1 MRSAQP
7 AQERLEASA
16 RRERELRSLHLIA
29 QALNFDQPLDD
40 ILELIYTQ
48 LQRVIPTPNFCVL
61 LLDEDRTQLRR
72 VFVVRQGERIYMTQG
87 IPVEE
92 GLVGVIARTGIT
104 IRTDDYVAECERRH
118 LEPLQPLKAWMGVPL
133 PGRDA
138 IIGVMS
144 MASDGDDM
152 TFTEEDESF
161 LVTVASYTAS
171 AIERRRLQA
180 RLEARAHQLK
190 TLNEIGRLLAS
201 SLNIDEVL
209 ELVVRYAASLLNAEG
224 GSLLLLD
231 EDSGDL
237 VFRISS
243 GPAGEQLRGMKVP
256 AGKGIAGNCFSS
268 NKPIIANDVRQESSW
283 YRAFDQKSDFVTR
296 SILAVPLSVRGRTIG
311 VLEAVNRKDG
321 AKFDEENAELLLS
334 FGSQAAI
341 AIENARL
348 FTSTDQALRRR
359 VEELTFM
366 QHIDRQLNATLDY
379 REVMSQTLDWALR
392 ITRANIGLI
401 AAYHDEG
408 DGEPGLQFLA
418 HKGYPE
424 EIINRYQE
432 DALWPLNRGL
442 IGWTVRQGKP
452 SPVTDVTQDPH
463 YEPSPPGI
471 RAQLTIPIRRENR
484 VIGVLALE
492 SEDPSCFNDESIE
505 SINRLI
511 EHAAIA
517 IDNARLFQQVQR
529 ANQAKT
535 EFISFVSHEL
545 KQPMTSM
552 KGYIDLLMKG
562 LAGPLTDQQMM
573 FLQVV
578 RSNVE
583 RMNRLV
589 SDLLDISRLEAGRL
603 RLDMRTIHPEAVSED
618 AINAFRQPIEA
629 KGQHLQV
636 EIESDLPAIYGDH
649 GRLVQVLTNLLS
661 NAHKYTPEGGRIIF
675 RLYRWEEEGIHYVRW
690 DVIDSGIGISE
701 EDMKRLF
708 TKFFRS
714 SNPRVRDIKGT
725 GLGLTISRRIVELH
739 GGRIEVQS
747 ELNKGSTFSI
757 LIPVQEEAPPRENPA
772 VSIV

>member
-1 MRSAQP
+1 MATNEQ
-7 AQERLEASA
+7 LIDASS

-40 ILELIYTQ
+40 LFELIYTQ
-48 LQRVIPTPNFCVL
+48 LHRVIPTPNFCIM
-61 LLDEDRTQLRR
+61 LLDQEQHNLRR
-72 VFVVRQGERIYMTQG
+72 VFVVQDGERIYDDETV
-87 IPVEE
+87 PLDT
-92 GLVGVIARTGIT
+92 GLVSVIARTGMT
-104 IRTDDYVAECERRH
+104 IRTDDYVAECERRGI
-118 LEPLQPLKAWMGVPL
+118 QPLRPMRAWMGVPL

-144 MASDGDDM
+144 MASSGEECR
-152 TFTEEDESF
+152 FAEEDESF
-161 LVTVASYTAS
+161 VVTVASYTAS
-171 AIERRRLQA
+171 AIERRRLQD

-237 VFRISS
+237 IFRISS
-243 GPAGEQLRGMKVP
+243 GPAGEQLRGMKIP
-256 AGKGIAGNCFSS
+256 AGRGVAGTCFTT
-268 NKPIIANDVRQESSW
+268 NKPIIVNDVKRERSW
-283 YRAFDQKSDFVTR
+283 YRAFDQQSDFTTH
-296 SILAVPLSVRGRTIG
+296 SILAVPLTVRGRTIG
-311 VLEAVNRKDG
+311 VLEAVNRKNG
-321 AKFDEENAELLLS
+321 GKFDEEDAELLLS

-348 FTSTDQALRRR
+348 FTSTDQELRRR

-366 QHIDRQLNATLDY
+366 QHIDRQLNATLEY
-379 REVMSQTLDWALR
+379 REVMSQTLEWALR

-401 AAYHDEG
+401 AALYD
-408 DGEPGLQFLA
+408 DGEHQGLQFLA

-424 EIINRYQE
+424 EVINRYQ
-432 DALWPLNRGL
+432 DKLWPLDRGL
-442 IGWTVRQGKP
+442 IGWTIQRGE
-452 SPVTDVTQDPH
+452 SLLVTNVTQDEH
-463 YEPSPPGI
+463 YEPSIPGMQ
-471 RAQLTIPIRRENR
+471 AQLTVPIRRENR

-492 SEDPSCFNDESIE
+492 AEDPECFNEEALESIT
-505 SINRLI
+505 RLI

-545 KQPMTSM
+545 KQPMTSI
-552 KGYIDLLMKG
+552 KGYVDLLMKG
-562 LAGPLTDQQMM
+562 LAGPLTEQQQA

-603 RLDMRTIHPEAVSED
+603 RLEMRSLRPEEVSED
-618 AINAFRQPIEA
+618 AISAFRQPIEA
-629 KGQHLQV
+629 KGQYLQV
-636 EIESDLPAIYGDH
+636 EIASDLPPIYGDRE
-649 GRLVQVLTNLLS
+649 RLVQVLTNLLS
-661 NAHKYTPEGGRIIF
+661 NAHKYTPEGGEIIF
-675 RLYRWEEEGIHYVRW
+675 RVRLWEEEGHRYIRW
-690 DVIDSGIGISE
+690 DVVDSGIGISK

-725 GLGLTISRRIVELH
+725 GLGLTISRSIIELH
-739 GGRIEVQS
+739 GGRIEVES
-747 ELNKGSTFSI
+747 ELNKGSTFSV
-757 LIPVQEEAPPRENPA
+757 LIPVLERAPASQSSDPVE
-772 VSIV
+772 

>member
-1 MRSAQP
+1 MTS
-7 AQERLEASA
+7 EAGGGCGDA
-16 RRERELRSLHLIA
+16 GVRREHELRSLHLIA

-40 ILELIYTQ
+40 VLELIYTQ

-61 LLDEDRTQLRR
+61 LLDREKGMLRR
-72 VFVVRQGERIYMTQG
+72 TFVVQKGERLYLNDA
-87 IPVEE
+87 IPLDS
-92 GLVGVIARTGIT
+92 GLAGVIARTGII
-104 IRTDDYVAECERRH
+104 IRTDDYVAECRRRGI
-118 LEPLQPLKAWMGVPL
+118 EPMADIRSWMGVPL
-133 PGRDA
+133 PGRTE
-138 IIGVMS
+138 IIGVMGL
-144 MASDGDDM
+144 AYPDGEA

-161 LVTVASYTAS
+161 LVTIASYTAS

-237 VFRISS
+237 IFRISS

-256 AGKGIAGNCFSS
+256 AGRGIAGRCFSS
-268 NKPIIANDVRQESSW
+268 NQPIIANDVRHDSNW
-283 YRAFDQKSDFVTR
+283 YRAFDQQADFVTR

-321 AKFDEENAELLLS
+321 GKFNKEDAELLLS

-379 REVMSQTLDWALR
+379 QEVMSQTLDWALR
-392 ITRANIGLI
+392 ISHANIGLI
-401 AAYHDEG
+401 AAFHDDE
-408 DGEPGLQFLA
+408 EERGLQFLA

-424 EIINRYQE
+424 EIISRYTE
-432 DALWPLNRGL
+432 SLWSLDRGL
-442 IGWTVRQGKP
+442 IGWAVQHGEA
-452 SPVTDVTQDPH
+452 SLITDVADDPR
-463 YEPSPPGI
+463 YEPIVPGM
-471 RAQLTIPIRRENR
+471 RAQLTLPIRRESR

-492 SEDPSCFNDESIE
+492 SKDPDCFDQEALE

-552 KGYIDLLMKG
+552 KGYVDLLMKG
-562 LAGPLTDQQMM
+562 LAGPLTDQQRM

-603 RLDMRTIHPEAVSED
+603 RLEMRTLQPEKVSED
-618 AINAFRQPIEA
+618 AVNAFRQPIEA
-629 KGQHLQV
+629 KGQTLHV
-636 EIESDLPAIYGDH
+636 EIEPDLPPIYGDH
-649 GRLVQVLTNLLS
+649 ERLVQVLTNLLS
-661 NAHKYTPEGGRIIF
+661 NAHKYTPEGGEITF
-675 RLYRWEEEGIHYVRW
+675 RVRRWEEEGKSYVRW

-714 SNPRVRDIKGT
+714 SNPRVRDVKGT
-725 GLGLTISRRIVELH
+725 GLGLTISRSIVELH
-739 GGRIEVQS
+739 GGRVEVES
-747 ELNKGSTFSI
+747 ELNKGSTFSV
-757 LIPVQEEAPPRENPA
+757 LIPVSQEPPA
-772 VSIV
+772 DSQASLSIV

>member
-1 MRSAQP
+1 MIS
-7 AQERLEASA
+7 EAGGGCSDA
-16 RRERELRSLHLIA
+16 SVRREHELRSLHLIA

-40 ILELIYTQ
+40 VLELIYTQ

-61 LLDEDRTQLRR
+61 LLDREKGVLRR
-72 VFVVRQGERIYMTQG
+72 AFVVQKGERLYFDDT
-87 IPVEE
+87 IPLDS
-92 GLVGVIARTGIT
+92 GLAGVIARTGII
-104 IRTDDYVAECERRH
+104 IRTDDYVAECRRRGI
-118 LEPLQPLKAWMGVPL
+118 EPMANIRSWMGVPL
-133 PGRDA
+133 PGRTE
-138 IIGVMS
+138 IIGVMGL
-144 MASDGDDM
+144 AYPDGEA

-161 LVTVASYTAS
+161 LVTIASYTAS

-237 VFRISS
+237 IFRISS
-243 GPAGEQLRGMKVP
+243 GPAGDHLRGMKVP
-256 AGKGIAGNCFSS
+256 AGRGIAGRCFSS
-268 NKPIIANDVRQESSW
+268 NQPIIANDVRHDSNW
-283 YRAFDQKSDFVTR
+283 YRAFDQQADFITR

-321 AKFDEENAELLLS
+321 GKFNKEDAELLLS

-379 REVMSQTLDWALR
+379 QEVMSQTLDWALR
-392 ITRANIGLI
+392 ISHANIGLI
-401 AAYHDEG
+401 AAFHD
-408 DGEPGLQFLA
+408 DGEERGLQFLA

-424 EIINRYQE
+424 DIISRYTE
-432 DALWPLNRGL
+432 SLWPLERGL
-442 IGWTVRQGKP
+442 IGWAVQQGEA
-452 SPVTDVTQDPH
+452 SLITDVAADPH
-463 YEPSPPGI
+463 YEPIVPGM
-471 RAQLTIPIRRENR
+471 RAQLTLPIRRENR

-492 SEDPSCFNDESIE
+492 SEDPNCFDQEALE

-552 KGYIDLLMKG
+552 KGYVDLLMKG
-562 LAGPLTDQQMM
+562 LAGPLTDQQRM

-603 RLDMRTIHPEAVSED
+603 RLEMRSLQPEAVSED
-618 AINAFRQPIEA
+618 AVNAFRQPIEA
-629 KGQHLQV
+629 KGQTLHV
-636 EIESDLPAIYGDH
+636 EIEPDLPPIYGDH
-649 GRLVQVLTNLLS
+649 ERLVQVLTNLLS
-661 NAHKYTPEGGRIIF
+661 NAHKYTPEGGEITF
-675 RLYRWEEEGIHYVRW
+675 RVRRWEEEGKLYVRW

-714 SNPRVRDIKGT
+714 SNPRVRDVKGT

-739 GGRIEVQS
+739 GGRVEVES
-747 ELNKGSTFSI
+747 ELGKGSTFSV
-757 LIPVQEEAPPRENPA
+757 LIPVEQESSANSRPSL
-772 VSIV
+772 SIV

>member
-1 MRSAQP
+1 MTTSDS
-7 AQERLEASA
+7 ERAGCDGAAA

-40 ILELIYTQ
+40 VLELIYTQ

-61 LLDEDRTQLRR
+61 LLDRERGRLHRT
-72 VFVVRQGERIYMTQG
+72 FVVQRGERLYLDDTISLDA
-87 IPVEE
+87 
-92 GLVGVIARTGIT
+92 GLAGVIARTGIT
-104 IRTDDYVAECERRH
+104 IRTEDYVAECHRRGIK
-118 LEPLQPLKAWMGVPL
+118 PMAKVRAWMGVPL
-133 PGRDA
+133 PGRDE
-138 IIGVMS
+138 IIGVMVLS
-144 MASDGDDM
+144 CPEGEAS
-152 TFTEEDESF
+152 FTEEDESF

-256 AGKGIAGNCFSS
+256 AGRGIAGRCFSS
-268 NKPIIANDVRQESSW
+268 NQPIIANDVQRDSHW
-283 YRAFDQKSDFVTR
+283 YRAFDQQADFVTR

-321 AKFDEENAELLLS
+321 GKFNKEDAELLLS

-348 FTSTDQALRRR
+348 FTSTDQALQRR

-392 ITRANIGLI
+392 ISHAKIGLI
-401 AAYHDEG
+401 AAFHDDE
-408 DGEPGLQFLA
+408 EEQGLQFLA

-424 EIINRYQE
+424 EMIEQYKER
-432 DALWPLNRGL
+432 LWPLERGL
-442 IGWTVRQGKP
+442 IGWAVRQGEP
-452 SPVTDVTQDPH
+452 SLVTDVDSDPH
-463 YEPSPPGI
+463 YEPGVPGM
-471 RAQLTIPIRRENR
+471 RAQLTLPIRREDR

-492 SEDPSCFNDESIE
+492 SDDPDCFDEEALE
-505 SINRLI
+505 SLSRLI

-552 KGYIDLLMKG
+552 KGYVDLLMKG
-562 LAGPLTDQQMM
+562 LAGPLTEQQRM

-578 RSNVE
+578 RTNVD

-589 SDLLDISRLEAGRL
+589 SDLLDISRLEAGKL
-603 RLDMRTIHPEAVSED
+603 RLEMRVLQPEEVSED
-618 AINAFRQPIEA
+618 AVNAFRQPIEA
-629 KGQHLQV
+629 KKQKLRV
-636 EIESDLPAIYGDH
+636 EIEDHLPPVYGDYE
-649 GRLVQVLTNLLS
+649 RLVQVLTNLLS
-661 NAHKYTPEGGRIIF
+661 NAHKYTPEGGEITF
-675 RLYRWEEEGIHYVRW
+675 RVRRWEEEGKSYVRW

-714 SNPRVRDIKGT
+714 SNPRVRDVKGT
-725 GLGLTISRRIVELH
+725 GLGLTITRRIVELH
-739 GGRIEVQS
+739 GGRVEVQS
-747 ELNKGSTFSI
+747 ELGKGSTFSV
-757 LIPVQEEAPPRENPA
+757 LIPVSEGASAESRASG
-772 VSIV
+772 SIL

>member
-1 MRSAQP
+1 MTSDA
-7 AQERLEASA
+7 ERDCGDAGA

-40 ILELIYTQ
+40 VLELIYTQ
-48 LQRVIPTPNFCVL
+48 LQRVIPTPHFCVL
-61 LLDEDRTQLRR
+61 LLDREENVLHRA
-72 VFVVRQGERIYMTQG
+72 FVVQGGERLYLNDD
-87 IPVEE
+87 IPLAA
-92 GLVGVIARTGIT
+92 GLAGVIARTGIT
-104 IRTDDYVAECERRH
+104 IRTNDYVAECRRRGI
-118 LEPLQPLKAWMGVPL
+118 EPLADIRAWMGVPL
-133 PGRDA
+133 PGRTE
-138 IIGVMS
+138 IIGVMGLAYPEGES
-144 MASDGDDM
+144 

-256 AGKGIAGNCFSS
+256 AGRGIAGRCFSS
-268 NKPIIANDVRQESSW
+268 NQPIIANDVQHDSNW
-283 YRAFDQKSDFVTR
+283 YRAFDQHADFVTR

-321 AKFDEENAELLLS
+321 GRFSKEDAELLLS

-348 FTSTDQALRRR
+348 FTSTDQELRRR

-379 REVMSQTLDWALR
+379 QEVMSQTLDWALR
-392 ITRANIGLI
+392 ISRANIGLI
-401 AAYHDEG
+401 AAFHDDG
-408 DGEPGLQFLA
+408 DERGLQFLA

-424 EIINRYQE
+424 EIINRYTE
-432 DALWPLNRGL
+432 SLWPLDRGL
-442 IGWTVRQGKP
+442 IGWAVQRGEP
-452 SPVTDVTQDPH
+452 SLITDVASDPH
-463 YEPSPPGI
+463 YEPTVPGM
-471 RAQLTIPIRRENR
+471 RAQLTLPIRREDR

-492 SEDPSCFNDESIE
+492 SKDPDCFNEDALE

-552 KGYIDLLMKG
+552 KGYVDLLMKG
-562 LAGPLTDQQMM
+562 LAGPLTDQQRM

-603 RLDMRTIHPEAVSED
+603 RLEMRSLRPEAVSED
-618 AINAFRQPIEA
+618 AVNAFRQPIEA
-629 KGQHLQV
+629 KGQTLNV
-636 EIESDLPAIYGDH
+636 EIEPDLPTIYGDH
-649 GRLVQVLTNLLS
+649 ERLVQVLTNLLS
-661 NAHKYTPEGGRIIF
+661 NAHKYTPEGGEITF
-675 RLYRWEEEGIHYVRW
+675 RVRRWEEGGRLYVRW
-690 DVIDSGIGISE
+690 DVIDSGIGISK

-714 SNPRVRDIKGT
+714 SNPRVRDVKGT
-725 GLGLTISRRIVELH
+725 GLGLTISRSIVELH
-739 GGRIEVQS
+739 GGRVEVES
-747 ELNKGSTFSI
+747 ELGKGSTFSV
-757 LIPVQEEAPPRENPA
+757 LIPVEQESSANSHPSL
-772 VSIV
+772 SIV

>member
-1 MRSAQP
+1 MMTSDVGGGCGD
-7 AQERLEASA
+7 ASV
-16 RRERELRSLHLIA
+16 RREHELRSLHLIA

-40 ILELIYTQ
+40 VLELIYTQ

-61 LLDEDRTQLRR
+61 LLDREKNVLRR
-72 VFVVRQGERIYMTQG
+72 SFVVQGGERLYLNDT
-87 IPVEE
+87 IPIDS
-92 GLVGVIARTGIT
+92 GLAGVIARTGIT
-104 IRTDDYVAECERRH
+104 IRTDDYVAECHRRGIKPMAN
-118 LEPLQPLKAWMGVPL
+118 LRSWMGVPL
-133 PGRDA
+133 PGRTE
-138 IIGVMS
+138 IIGVMGLS
-144 MASDGDDM
+144 YPDGEA

-161 LVTVASYTAS
+161 LVTIASYTAS

-237 VFRISS
+237 IFRISS

-256 AGKGIAGNCFSS
+256 AGRGIAGRCFSS
-268 NKPIIANDVRQESSW
+268 NQPIIANDVRHDSSW
-283 YRAFDQKSDFVTR
+283 YRAFDQQADFVTR

-321 AKFDEENAELLLS
+321 GKFNKEDAELLLS

-379 REVMSQTLDWALR
+379 HEVMSQTLDWALR
-392 ITRANIGLI
+392 ISHANIGLI
-401 AAYHDEG
+401 AAFHD
-408 DGEPGLQFLA
+408 DGEERGLQFLA

-424 EIINRYQE
+424 EIISRYQE
-432 DALWPLNRGL
+432 SLWPLERGL
-442 IGWTVRQGKP
+442 IGWAVQQGEP
-452 SPVTDVTQDPH
+452 SLITDVTANPH
-463 YEPSPPGI
+463 YEPTVPGM
-471 RAQLTIPIRRENR
+471 RAQLTIPIRREDR

-492 SEDPSCFNDESIE
+492 SEDPECFDQEALE

-552 KGYIDLLMKG
+552 KGYVDLLMKG
-562 LAGPLTDQQMM
+562 LAGPLTEQQQM

-603 RLDMRTIHPEAVSED
+603 RLEMRTLHPEEVSED

-629 KGQHLQV
+629 KGQTLHV
-636 EIESDLPAIYGDH
+636 EIEPDLPTIYGDH
-649 GRLVQVLTNLLS
+649 ERLVQVLTNLLS
-661 NAHKYTPEGGRIIF
+661 NAHKYTPEGGEITF
-675 RLYRWEEEGIHYVRW
+675 RLRRWEEEGKLYIRW

-714 SNPRVRDIKGT
+714 SNPRVRDVKGT
-725 GLGLTISRRIVELH
+725 GLGLTISRSIVELH
-739 GGRIEVQS
+739 GGRMEVES
-747 ELNKGSTFSI
+747 ELNKGSIFSV
-757 LIPVQEEAPPRENPA
+757 LIPAGQESPA
-772 VSIV
+772 NSQASLSIV